1 MFRRT
6 GRVAVLGALL
16 AIAAGT
22 GTAFA
27 HESRDL
33 DDINIVVGFRNEPV
47 FAGEESGLEF
57 FVSHA
62 GEPVEGLE
70 ETLQA
75 EVMYGDDAR
84 DLELS
89 PRFGEPGG
97 YESVFF
103 PTAAGQYSFRIWGEI
118 DGEPIDETFTS
129 GPETFGDV
137 QEVAGGQFPV
147 VYPAT
152 ADVVAAAETGEAAAT
167 TATVALVAGIAG
179 LVAGLVAI
187 GLTLARRRA

>member
-1 MFRRT
+1 MLAV
-6 GRVAVLGALL
+6 VAG
-16 AIAAGT
+16 IGT
-22 GTAFA
+22 TAA
-27 HESRDL
+27 HESRDI

-57 FVSHA
+57 WVTHD

-75 EVMYGDDAR
+75 QVMYGDETR

-89 PRFGEPGG
+89 PKFGEPGG
-97 YESVFF
+97 YQSVFF
-103 PTAAGQYSFRIWGEI
+103 PTAAGQYSYRIWGEI
-118 DGEPIDETFTS
+118 DGEAIDETFTS
-129 GPETFGDV
+129 GPDTFGDV

-152 ADVVAAAETGEAAAT
+152 GDVVAAAEAGEAAAT
-167 TATVALVAGIAG
+167 TATVALVLGVAG
-179 LVAGLVAI
+179 LVAGLIALGMALV
-187 GLTLARRRA
+187 RRRA